1 MVSIFPPCKSTT
13 LYPRVNLISQEKLIM
28 NNVNN
33 PTGVGA
39 AGFSNTTT
47 PEAPRNAPEGTCFGG
62 RKVVIS
68 DDNSTFSTG
77 NRFNSVATV
86 YCPGADGK
94 LEIKVTIQARDQITS
109 AKFLGDGT
117 KLELTIRNG
126 DVLTFNED
134 ADGDWIRA

>member
-1 MVSIFPPCKSTT
+1 
-13 LYPRVNLISQEKLIM
+13 M

-47 PEAPRNAPEGTCFGG
+47 PEAPRNAPEGICFGG
-62 RKVVIS
+62 KKVVIS
-68 DDNSTFSTG
+68 DDDSRLQGSD
-77 NRFNSVATV
+77 RFINAVATV

-94 LEIKVTIQARDQITS
+94 LEKNVTIQAADQIAS
-109 AKFLGDGT
+109 AKFLDDGT

-126 DVLTFNED
+126 SVLTFIED
-134 ADGDWIRA
+134 SHGHFISKNT

>member
-1 MVSIFPPCKSTT
+1 
-13 LYPRVNLISQEKLIM
+13 M

-68 DDNSTFSTG
+68 DDNSTFSSAG
-77 NRFNSVATV
+77 NRFKSVATV

-94 LEIKVTIQARDQITS
+94 LEKNVTIRAADQITS
-109 AKFLGDGT
+109 AKFLDEGS
-117 KLELTIRNG
+117 KLELTIRDG
-126 DVLTFNED
+126 SVLTFIED
-134 ADGDWIRA
+134 SHGYFIRKYT

>member
-1 MVSIFPPCKSTT
+1 
-13 LYPRVNLISQEKLIM
+13 M

-33 PTGVGA
+33 PTGAGA
-39 AGFSNTTT
+39 AGFSNTPT
-47 PEAPRNAPEGTCFGG
+47 PEASRNTPEGTCFDG

-68 DDNSTFSTG
+68 DNNSTFSTG
-77 NRFNSVATV
+77 NRFQSVATV

-94 LEIKVTIQARDQITS
+94 LEKKVTIQARDQITS

-117 KLELTIRNG
+117 KLELIVRNG
-126 DVLTFNED
+126 DVLIFNEN